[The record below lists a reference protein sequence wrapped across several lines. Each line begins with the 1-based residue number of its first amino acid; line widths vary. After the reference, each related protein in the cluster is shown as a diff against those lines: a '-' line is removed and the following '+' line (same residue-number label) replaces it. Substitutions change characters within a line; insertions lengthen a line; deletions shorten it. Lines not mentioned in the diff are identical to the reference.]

1 MEQELETLTRLIDKG
16 AEFAVAYGFQILGAL
31 VFLIIGL
38 KISSWLGG
46 RAALMCEHK
55 GVDITLSRFTGNV
68 VKIVLIVFVL
78 IATLGNFG
86 VTIAPLIALAGAS
99 AFGATFALQG
109 PLSNYGAGLAIILT
123 RPFVVGNTVTV
134 KKVSGVIEEIT
145 LAATVMR
152 GEDGEKITVPNKEI
166 VGEILVNSDANRIVE
181 STLYVDVEEDPM
193 RVADLIRNVV
203 QETIDS
209 EEVSP
214 PLVGIQ
220 DFAYGGIAIG
230 IRYWAPSSKY
240 YQTRFDVNARIKSA
254 LDDAG
259 ITLLQVSWPELMT
272 HSQTEPSTMG

>member
-1 MEQELETLTRLIDKG
+1 MEQELETLTRLAETG
-16 AEFAVAYGFQILGAL
+16 TEFAVAYGFQILGAL
-31 VFLIIGL
+31 VFLIVGL

-46 RAALMCEHK
+46 RAALICERK
-55 GVDITLSRFTGNV
+55 GVDVTLSRFTGNV

-78 IATLGNFG
+78 IATMGNFG
-86 VTIAPLIALAGAS
+86 ITIAPLIALAGAS

-123 RPFVVGNTVTV
+123 RPFVVGNTVSV

-181 STLYVDVEEDPM
+181 STLYVGADEDPLQ
-193 RVADLIRNVV
+193 VVDLIRDVV
-203 QETIDS
+203 RDS
-209 EEVSP
+209 IEQDTGSA

-220 DFAYGGIAIG
+220 DFAYGGVAIG
-230 IRYWAPSSKY
+230 LRYWAPSSKY
-240 YQTRFDVNARIKSA
+240 YQTRYDVNAKIKRA
-254 LDDAG
+254 LDGAS
-259 ITLLQVSWPELMT
+259 IKLLKAPWPEMLG
-272 HSQTEPSTMG
+272 QPSIE

>member
-1 MEQELETLTRLIDKG
+1 MEQELETLTGLAEKG
-16 AEFAVAYGFQILGAL
+16 TEFAVAYGFQILGAL
-31 VFLIIGL
+31 VFLVIGL

-46 RAALMCEHK
+46 KAAGLCERK
-55 GVDITLSRFTGNV
+55 GIDITLARFTGNV

-86 VTIAPLIALAGAS
+86 ITIAPLIALAGAS

-123 RPFVVGNTVTV
+123 RPFVVGNTVSV

-166 VGEILVNSDANRIVE
+166 VGEILVNSDASRIVE
-181 STLYVDVEEDPM
+181 STLYVGSDEDPT
-193 RVADLIRNVV
+193 RVADLVRTAV
-203 QETIDS
+203 QETLDS
-209 EEVSP
+209 DESSP

-230 IRYWAPSSKY
+230 LRYWAPSSKY
-240 YQTRFDVNARIKSA
+240 YQTRYDVNARIKHE
-254 LDDAG
+254 LDAAG
-259 ITLLQVSWPELMT
+259 INLLKVSWPEIL
-272 HSQTEPSTMG
+272 SQSAIEQ